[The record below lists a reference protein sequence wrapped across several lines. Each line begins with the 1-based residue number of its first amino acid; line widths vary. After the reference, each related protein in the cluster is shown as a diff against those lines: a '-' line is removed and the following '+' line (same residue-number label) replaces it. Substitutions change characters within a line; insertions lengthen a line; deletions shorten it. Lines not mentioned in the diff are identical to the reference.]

1 MFVRRAEDDLKPLS
15 RSLFPNK
22 SNMYFA
28 IGWPKQLDTSSF
40 GDQAIRQI
48 CCDRVKILFAV
59 LTDDTLAIW
68 YSKPCVPI
76 VSSRRCQQSL
86 LLRGPNQI
94 VEWKPDSNALV
105 VATTDGTLLVYRVSV
120 DDADRS
126 IYNQIDPPSQNL
138 KRDSAEL
145 FVKEAIPSLQLQL
158 VVEKPLFVPVTC
170 LTCVNVNQMMI
181 ATRSEKILRIRWDG
195 EEERDFSLDLKR
207 IPFSI
212 NQQVSYAVP
221 LVEANTYVN
230 TIDYS
235 PLIGGFSITLN
246 DGRAAYLTAGNLKFD
261 PNQVQGIWAQHIED
275 ATCGSINHKHRLIA
289 FGRRNSQAAV
299 FTIDDVTGGLEL
311 SHTMELSAK
320 DYPGAPGAVRELKW
334 TPDGCAVAVSW
345 ANGGVSLWS
354 TYGTMLMCS
363 LGWDYGL
370 HVDLTQHNPLDVHSM
385 DWSTEGYQ
393 LLMMRQQT
401 IAGAARSS
409 LVQLDFV
416 KSSLAVNPCMSTN
429 AHLFLQGDDKLY
441 INPGDSLQRV
451 YHNCNVASSLNLLQ
465 PTDDAAQVYA
475 ASNSGKHGN
484 IFSQSYNI
492 CTDKYLKGDFM
503 PIADELQPHQH
514 PDHAQPLS
522 SAFPEPEDYEVSNS
536 LQVSSMLAE
545 SKHWVV
551 VQLPVAYMA
560 TNWPIRFSAI
570 DATGMHLAAAGR
582 TGVAVYSMA
591 TRKWKLFGNERQEKD
606 FLVTGG
612 LLWWDA
618 FLVMGCY
625 SLEQQTDELRL
636 YPRDAKLDNRFGK
649 VVQVSAPVMLINL
662 FEDQLVVFTAD
673 GFVTIYACVKTDPS
687 GGGGVD
693 LVRVHSYD
701 IRGLCVH
708 PACIVSVTLTTLRND
723 VAGTRASQG
732 NVLLHQQPSST
743 QPETIILNV
752 SGRILMV
759 NREINGNG
767 AASSGGQL
775 TSTCLASCVECLW
788 VSTSKKMHLRESL
801 WLYCGGHGMRVWLPV
816 FPRGDRTSGH
826 GSHRHTFMSKRI
838 MLSFQLRV
846 YPLAI
851 LFEDAIILGAENDTT
866 LYTSDAASPFSVPF
880 CFLKKTSQVYLHQI
894 LRQLIRRNLGY
905 NAWEI
910 AGSCTNLPY
919 FPHSLELLLH
929 EVLEEEATSKEPIP
943 DALLPSVLEFI
954 QEFPVYLQTVVQ
966 CARKTEIALW
976 PYLFASAGK
985 PKELFQQCLARKQ
998 LETAASY
1005 LIILQNLEP
1014 SSVSRQYAT
1023 ILLETALDQQKWD
1036 LAKDLVRFLRAIDP
1050 NDVESPRNSFVMGA
1064 KLGGHNS
1071 HHHAPATSA
1080 LSPNAEELSLIL
1092 GTTMTRGRSFSTTA
1106 PPNKDGIPAAT
1117 GVGAG
1122 AGAGAAAGSLAHGK
1136 PSATMSPVTDW
1147 STVQRRKKSV
1157 PHTQREKDSAPTEEF
1172 FIEVILQRHA
1182 RRLLQEKRLEALGYM
1197 SAALD
1202 FHLVGWLARER
1213 DRSARVEEF
1222 VSTLKQLHDDLEWP
1236 KPNLDLKLSSGVRR
1250 NSEVVT
1256 AQQQQQDASPSY
1268 SLQSNNRIDQQA
1280 DSGYTS
1286 LPAVPTGGVYFAPH
1300 STTPSEQSNTNTA
1313 STLFHPELSTAALQ
1327 SMNAK
1332 FGDLCRISEEG
1343 EALAH
1348 SVAAAGP
1355 YATFPTGST
1364 AAAETEAKL
1373 VADDTAS
1380 VASETVSMW
1389 ADDSLAAPGDQDP
1402 NTFIGGLHTSSSST
1416 TAASRTRRPSI
1427 PPKLEIKVRYL
1438 LQLFTEAGCL
1448 DLALLLSVLLLDAAS
1463 ISRITNSAIR
1473 SGSLTVCRQLRNG
1486 LKDIT
1491 RWSFQECLGY
1501 RPFVLQLQQQVNLL
1515 DQFVIQQ
1522 ESIPQAMMIG
1532 GTDALE
1538 PIGGK
1543 VGPQMG
1549 IGSLASAPSG
1559 VCVSSSGGATPQSSV
1574 SPAQQQQRF
1583 ASKPTE
1589 TLGNRRSTADDT
1601 DAPRNATASNAN
1613 AAVDTTKS
1621 LHSAGPDYAQL
1632 PNGARNVPRTVLAS
1646 KEDTSGCAI
1655 M

>member
-1 MFVRRAEDDLKPLS
+1 
-15 RSLFPNK
+15 
-22 SNMYFA
+22 MYFA

-48 CCDRVKILFAV
+48 CCDRVKILFAI

-76 VSSRRCQQSL
+76 VSSRRSQQSL
-86 LLRGPNQI
+86 LLRGTNQL

-105 VATTDGTLLVYRVSV
+105 VATTDGTLLLYRVSV
-120 DDADRS
+120 DDPDKS

-145 FVKEAIPSLQLQL
+145 FVKEAIPSLSLQL
-158 VVEKPLFVPVTC
+158 VIEKPLFVPVTC
-170 LTCVNVNQMMI
+170 LTCVNASQMMI
-181 ATRSEKILRIRWDG
+181 ATKSEKILRIRWDG

-221 LVEANTYVN
+221 LVEANTFVN
-230 TIDYS
+230 SIDYS

-299 FTIDDVTGGLEL
+299 FTIDDLTGGLEL

-345 ANGGVSLWS
+345 DNGGVSLWS

-370 HVDLTQHNPLDVHSM
+370 DVDLIFNNPLDVRSM

-393 LLMMRQQT
+393 LLMMRQHS
-401 IAGAARSS
+401 ISGARRTS

-451 YHNCNVASSLNLLQ
+451 YHNCNVASSPNLLQ
-465 PTDDAAQVYA
+465 PEDDAAQVYA

-503 PIADELQPHQH
+503 PIAEH
-514 PDHAQPLS
+514 PDQAGVAS

-570 DATGMHLAAAGR
+570 DATGLYLAAAGR
-582 TGVAVYSMA
+582 TGVAVYSMLS
-591 TRKWKLFGNERQEKD
+591 RKWKLFGNERQEKD

-612 LLWWDA
+612 LLWWDS

-636 YPRDAKLDNRFGK
+636 YQRDAKLDNRFGK

-673 GFVTIYACVKTDPS
+673 GFVTIYGCVKSDTS
-687 GGGGVD
+687 GGVD
-693 LVRVHSYD
+693 LVRIHSYD

-723 VAGTRASQG
+723 VGGTRASQG
-732 NVLLHQQPSST
+732 NVLLQQTPASN

-816 FPRGDRTSGH
+816 FPRGDRASGH

-985 PKELFQQCLARKQ
+985 PKELLQQCLARRQ

-1050 NDVESPRNSFVMGA
+1050 NDVESPRNSYVMGA
-1064 KLGGHNS
+1064 KLGHS
-1071 HHHAPATSA
+1071 HAPASSA

-1106 PPNKDGIPAAT
+1106 PPNKDGIPAGNPAS
-1117 GVGAG
+1117 G
-1122 AGAGAAAGSLAHGK
+1122 HGK
-1136 PSATMSPVTDW
+1136 TTATMSSPVTDW
-1147 STVQRRKKSV
+1147 SSVQRRKKSV
-1157 PHTQREKDSAPTEEF
+1157 PHTQREKDTATAEEF
-1172 FIEVILQRHA
+1172 FIEDILQRHA
-1182 RRLLQEKRLEALGYM
+1182 RRLLQEKKLEALGYM

-1202 FHLVGWLARER
+1202 FHLVGWLGKER

-1222 VSTLKQLHDDLEWP
+1222 VITLKQLHDDLEWP
-1236 KPNLDLKLSSGVRR
+1236 KPNLDLKLGAARR
-1250 NSEVVT
+1250 NSEVVG
-1256 AQQQQQDASPSY
+1256 APQESSPSY
-1268 SLQSNNRIDQQA
+1268 SLQSLRIDQQA

-1286 LPAVPTGGVYFAPH
+1286 LPAVPKAGTFFTEH
-1300 STTPSEQSNTNTA
+1300 STTPSEKSATPGNTNSA
-1313 STLFHPELSTAALQ
+1313 LFHPELSTAALQ

-1343 EALAH
+1343 DALAH
-1348 SVAAAGP
+1348 HSVA
-1355 YATFPTGST
+1355 TFHTFQAGST
-1364 AAAETEAKL
+1364 VAVETEAKL

-1380 VASETVSMW
+1380 VVSETVSMW
-1389 ADDSLAAPGDQDP
+1389 ADDSSVVQAGDQDP
-1402 NTFIGGLHTSSSST
+1402 STFIGLHPPTAPTRRSS
-1416 TAASRTRRPSI
+1416 RRPSI
-1427 PPKLEIKVRYL
+1427 PPKLEVKVRYL
-1438 LQLFTEAGCL
+1438 LQLFTEASCL
-1448 DLALLLSVLLLDAAS
+1448 DLALLLSILLLDAAS
-1463 ISRITNSAIR
+1463 VSRITNSAIR
-1473 SGSLTVCRQLRNG
+1473 SGSLAVCRQLRNG

-1522 ESIPQAMMIG
+1522 ESIPHAMMLNGGELLEQIAGKIG
-1532 GTDALE
+1532 
-1538 PIGGK
+1538 PINGNT
-1543 VGPQMG
+1543 
-1549 IGSLASAPSG
+1549 ASALANDG
-1559 VCVSSSGGATPQSSV
+1559 SSSTGATSATHSIA
-1574 SPAQQQQRF
+1574 SPRPIHQQQQQQQRF
-1583 ASKPTE
+1583 APKTFELPT
-1589 TLGNRRSTADDT
+1589 NRRPQDDT
-1601 DAPRNATASNAN
+1601 DGAVRNSIAN
-1613 AAVDTTKS
+1613 SGNTVDANKTIQPSAV
-1621 LHSAGPDYAQL
+1621 ANNGGPQ
-1632 PNGARNVPRTVLAS
+1632 VPRPIVAT
-1646 KEDTSGCAI
+1646 KEADTSGCAI